1 MQMRIK
7 SSKMENIQL
16 NYKMILLKKNHL
28 VSLKEKVSQR
38 KEVVQDKLLLK
49 REKAQKREN

>member
-1 MQMRIK
+1 MRIK